1 MSQPNKDRGET
12 VFQGA
17 GTNLEQRRNGG
28 TWGHLLGSRPQ
39 GGRIEGAGGGGMIAT
54 P

>member
-17 GTNLEQRRNGG
+17 GTNLEQRLPYPFVVF
-28 TWGHLLGSRPQ
+28 TFLLP
-39 GGRIEGAGGGGMIAT
+39 
-54 P
+54 

>member
-1 MSQPNKDRGET
+1 MYLFLFIWNKGKESMSQPNKDRGET

-28 TWGHLLGSRPQ
+28 T
-39 GGRIEGAGGGGMIAT
+39 
-54 P
+54 

>member
-17 GTNLEQRRNGG
+17 GTNLEQGG
-28 TWGHLLGSRPQ
+28 TTEQRLPYPVVLFTFLLP
-39 GGRIEGAGGGGMIAT
+39 
-54 P
+54 